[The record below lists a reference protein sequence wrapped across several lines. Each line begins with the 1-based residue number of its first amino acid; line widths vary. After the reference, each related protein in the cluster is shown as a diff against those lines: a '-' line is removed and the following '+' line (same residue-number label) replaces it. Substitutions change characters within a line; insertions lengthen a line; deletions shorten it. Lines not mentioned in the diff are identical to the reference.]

1 MYTGLRSRLDY
12 IALYTGD
19 GNMVGT
25 VKIVEQ
31 YKTVN
36 SSYELAVQG
45 KYNLVEVLRM
55 QVSIL
60 LIIVLAWLALDDR

>member
-1 MYTGLRSRLDY
+1 
-12 IALYTGD
+12 
-19 GNMVGT
+19 MVGT

-60 LIIVLAWLALDDR
+60 LTIVLAWLGLDDR

>member
-1 MYTGLRSRLDY
+1 
-12 IALYTGD
+12 
-19 GNMVGT
+19 MVGT
-25 VKIVEQ
+25 VKIVGQ

-55 QVSIL
+55 QVGKYFVGHSLGMTWI
-60 LIIVLAWLALDDR
+60 R

>member
-1 MYTGLRSRLDY
+1 
-12 IALYTGD
+12 
-19 GNMVGT
+19 MVGA

-36 SSYELAVQG
+36 SSYELVVQG

-55 QVSIL
+55 QAQYQWDLVA
-60 LIIVLAWLALDDR
+60 IVVAHLGWKML